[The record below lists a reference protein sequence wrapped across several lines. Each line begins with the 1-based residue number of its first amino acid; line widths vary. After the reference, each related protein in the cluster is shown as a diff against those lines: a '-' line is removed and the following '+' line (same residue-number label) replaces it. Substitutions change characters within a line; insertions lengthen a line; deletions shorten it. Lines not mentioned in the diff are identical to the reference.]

1 MHMRDEIDEE
11 VKKLLEDMER
21 KCDLAA
27 VLNGAEDSV
36 AQALRDV
43 GELHERA
50 RQGVRHAI
58 CALAT
63 HYDDLKDYPEYHKV
77 ATTLAG
83 LDMILT
89 PGFRLIIRAETERKV
104 QSFSVAVG
112 DSGAANLPARNLRF
126 ASLKGCRPGSCY
138 TLTKTMNESEEWTI
152 L

>member
-1 MHMRDEIDEE
+1 MSNREQKKGRTESKVVAMRDEIDEE
-11 VKKLLEDMER
+11 VKKLLEDMEG

-27 VLNGAEDSV
+27 VLNGGEDSV

-43 GELHERA
+43 DELHEKA
-50 RQGVRHAI
+50 RQGVRYAI

-89 PGFRLIIRAETERKV
+89 PGFGLIHTSRNRKV
-104 QSFSVAVG
+104 
-112 DSGAANLPARNLRF
+112 
-126 ASLKGCRPGSCY
+126 RPQHGSPRDALSTY
-138 TLTKTMNESEEWTI
+138 SYFL
-152 L
+152 